1 MMNKKILVKLYVPV
15 IDMNYYVKLP
25 LNKKIYDVI
34 ELLVQAIYELTAG
47 DYNPEK
53 MPVLYDR
60 VTEKKFD
67 VNLNIRESTIRSG
80 MELMLI

>member
-1 MMNKKILVKLYVPV
+1 MNRKVLVKLYVPA
-15 IDMNYYVKLP
+15 INMNYYVKLP

-34 ELLVQAIYELTAG
+34 ELLVQAIYELTGG

-60 VTEKKFD
+60 ISEQKFD
-67 VNLNIRESTIRSG
+67 INLNIRESTIRSG

>member
-1 MMNKKILVKLYVPV
+1 MNKKVLVKLYVPV

-34 ELLVQAIYELTAG
+34 ELLVNAIYELTGG
-47 DYNPEK
+47 DYCPEK

-60 VTEKKFD
+60 VSEQKFD
-67 VNLNIRESTIRSG
+67 INLNIRESTIRSG